1 MVSFPKGKTYIY
13 RAFHG
18 FSRGFPQLFG
28 PQKAMG
34 KRGHLGQPRLA
45 RAERSIPKFQGGVA
59 PRVAP
64 RAEDGA
70 TILWLME
77 DE

>member
-34 KRGHLGQPRLA
+34 KRGHFGQPRLA
-45 RAERSIPKFQGGVA
+45 RAERSIPKFQGGA
-59 PRVAP
+59 TR
-64 RAEDGA
+64 GA
-70 TILWLME
+70 TRGRWSHHFMAYGG
-77 DE
+77 